1 MPELIATHQSAEP
14 AQKER
19 NRLYEQ
25 TNLTKLQMLYWVGQ
39 KLKPDV
45 SLFTGTLAFTLL
57 GPLDVARF
65 CAAVTAVVNHSDA
78 LRTIIEEVGGIPQ
91 AHVLPQWFDEVIV
104 VDVSAQ
110 PEPEQAAKA
119 WITDRI
125 TRPFDLGK
133 RLFETALLR
142 LSPEKHIWLLHQHH
156 LVTDAGSVFLV
167 YKRVIALYDKV
178 DTAQNITCE
187 PLSYPQFADYAAQE
201 RRFWQ
206 SSAVE
211 KALRHWEAKLSQP
224 VKPLRFFGETAVKHS
239 SRVTRQTHPLTLA
252 LSQKIHDLAQQK
264 GIFALTKDLSI
275 YNVLGAAFFALLY
288 RLTGENRLTF
298 LSPVHN
304 RPTQAFKETVG
315 LLMELCP
322 FVVDIEEGE
331 TFLSLVGK
339 MRRETR
345 STMRYYQVGSGLNVK
360 NRVHDVMFNYHQ
372 RPFLTF
378 NDQPVAQELLHTGA
392 GSDSFALHVHE
403 FTPSGELVLFFDFHE
418 DLFTPEQQQQVIEA
432 FETLLNAFV
441 ANPETAVA
449 DVPLA
454 FSCQNAQPETAGNHR
469 AIVGPRDML
478 ELQLKRIWEEL
489 LQADEISIYDNF
501 FDLGGSSFQAM
512 TLFAEIEKLTGH
524 YLSLATL
531 LQTGTIASLAETI
544 RTQTGKTSW
553 ETLVEVQK
561 GAPGKRPFYCVHGGG
576 GHVLVFARLADR
588 LGADQP
594 LYAFQARGLDGTQ
607 KPLHRIEEMAAH
619 YVAELRKH
627 QPEGPYQLGGYSMG
641 GAVAF
646 EMARLLHQQGQQVDL
661 LAIIDTPAQ
670 PRHFQKVQ
678 YAVARLT
685 EWLNLTDA
693 QQLKLF
699 LFLRHRLWLSPW
711 QNLRVLLR
719 LLRRKMRAQN
729 APPQASDGQP
739 QASYVQPGVQEDKR
753 IQLISAVNVTAFYLY
768 VPGYYPGK
776 VTLFRST
783 EGYDD
788 PYRDTAVPHMGWHKV
803 ATEVETLSI
812 PGRHYDIM
820 MEDPGLETLAKLL
833 RQRLA

>member
-1 MPELIATHQSAEP
+1 MPETIATHKSAEP
-14 AQKER
+14 AQKEH
-19 NRLYEQ
+19 NHLYKQ

-57 GPLDVARF
+57 GSLDVARF

-78 LRTIIEEVGGIPQ
+78 LRTIVEEVGGIPQ
-91 AHVLPQWFDEVIV
+91 AHVLPQWFDEVNF
-104 VDVSAQ
+104 VDFSDQ
-110 PEPEQAAKA
+110 TEPEQAAQA
-119 WITDRI
+119 WMANRI
-125 TRPFDLGK
+125 TRPFNLGK

-142 LSPEKHIWLLHQHH
+142 LSSEKHIWLLHQHH
-156 LVTDAGSVFLV
+156 LVTDAGSAFLV
-167 YKRVIALYDKV
+167 YNRVMALYDKAEP
-178 DTAQNITCE
+178 AQNITCE
-187 PLSYPQFADYAAQE
+187 AFLYPQFADYAAQE
-201 RRFWQ
+201 RCYWQ
-206 SSAVE
+206 SAAAE
-211 KALRHWEAKLSQP
+211 KALKHWEAKLNQP

-239 SRVTRQTHPLTLA
+239 NRVIRQTHSLGIEK
-252 LSQKIHDLAQQK
+252 SQKIHDLAQQK

-288 RLTGENRLTF
+288 RLTGEKRLTF
-298 LSPVHN
+298 ISPVHN
-304 RPTQAFKETVG
+304 RPTQAFKETIG

-322 FVVDIEEGE
+322 LVMEIDEGE

-378 NDQPVAQELLHTGA
+378 NGQPVGQELLHTGA
-392 GSDSFALHVHE
+392 GSDSLALHVHE
-403 FTPSGELVLFFDFHE
+403 FVPSGELVLFFDFHE
-418 DLFTPEQQQQVIEA
+418 DLFASDQQKQVIEA
-432 FETLLNAFV
+432 FELLLDAFV
-441 ANPETAVA
+441 TNPETAVA
-449 DVPLA
+449 DVPLE
-454 FSCQNAQPETAGNHR
+454 FSRQSAPPETAVNRR

-489 LQADEISIYDNF
+489 LQADAISIYDNF

-553 ETLVEVQK
+553 DTLVEVQK

-588 LGADQP
+588 LGTDQP

-607 KPLHRIEEMAAH
+607 RPLHRIEEMAIH

-646 EMARLLHQQGQQVDL
+646 EMARILYQQGQQVDL

-670 PRHFQKVQ
+670 PSHLQKVH
-678 YAVARLT
+678 YAIARLT
-685 EWLNLTDA
+685 KWLNLTDA

-699 LFLRHRLWLSPW
+699 LFMRHRLWLSPG
-711 QNLRVLLR
+711 QNMRVFLRS
-719 LLRRKMRAQN
+719 LRRKIRVQRV
-729 APPQASDGQP
+729 PDRASDGKP
-739 QASYVQPGVQEDKR
+739 PISYEEPGVQEDRR
-753 IQLISAVNVTAFYLY
+753 IQLISAINVTAFYLY

-803 ATEVETLSI
+803 AAEVETLSI

-820 MEDPGLETLAKLL
+820 MEDPGLEALAKLL
-833 RQRLA
+833 RPRLA